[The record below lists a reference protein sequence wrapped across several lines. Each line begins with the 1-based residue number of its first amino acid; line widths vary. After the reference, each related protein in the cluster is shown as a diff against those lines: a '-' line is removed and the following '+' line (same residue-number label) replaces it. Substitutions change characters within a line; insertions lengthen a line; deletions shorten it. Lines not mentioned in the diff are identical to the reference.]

1 MTIRLILI
9 CTLLSLALLSI
20 LADGGRS
27 AILAARQP
35 VPSVG

>member
-9 CTLLSLALLSI
+9 CTLLSLAALAI

-27 AILAARQP
+27 ALLAARP
-35 VPSVG
+35 VTHAAS